1 MPLETHSR
9 FTKDKYPTEVFV
21 EWHQATSTR
30 KPESYHH
37 PNRPKLSK
45 SQGSVLIAVL
55 AIIVLLSFMV
65 TRFIDEA
72 ISDLEYRSIFNE
84 PIDVRTF
91 AYSMLEVSLATI
103 QEVALID
110 DGKLYAAEQGWK
122 NPIKYSGITVPQGWD
137 VRVEINDEGGRL
149 SLNTMTEEQ
158 LNNLLEETLQFDFGT
173 TRELSSSL
181 LDWIDSD
188 ESRRLNGAES
198 EDYLDEDPP
207 YRAAN
212 GPLQSIEELRLINV
226 WKDEFFDEEG
236 RPNELF
242 EQLSNLVSVIYAG
255 PVNLNT
261 ASDEV
266 IETLAEAGG
275 WQDDFLFDGIDEP
288 YLKTVPDTVAD
299 SAVSTEVTLLRV
311 NVSVRRGD
319 VPFMISA
326 LVEPNF
332 SAVGDASG
340 GAPGRDAER
349 SAKTGSAEEQ
359 DAIAYPFKIL
369 QLTEYESGNQPTTPA
384 RYSEVDIQ
392 TESNSNN

>member
-1 MPLETHSR
+1 MQLDTNSRLTKGKHPLKVSTKPRIAKLPSEQEITRVLKKTQSR
-9 FTKDKYPTEVFV
+9 E
-21 EWHQATSTR
+21 
-30 KPESYHH
+30 
-37 PNRPKLSK
+37 L
-45 SQGSVLIAVL
+45 QGSVLIAVL

-65 TRFIDEA
+65 TRFVKEA
-72 ISDLEYRSIFNE
+72 ITDLEYRSIFNE
-84 PIDVRTF
+84 PIDVKTF
-91 AYSMLEVSLATI
+91 AYSMMEVSLATI

-122 NPIKYSGITVPQGWD
+122 DPIKYSGIPVPQGWE
-137 VRVEINDEGGRL
+137 VRVEISDESGRL
-149 SLNTMTEEQ
+149 SLNTMTEDQ
-158 LNNLLEETLQFDFGT
+158 LNNLLEETLEFDFGT

-188 ESRRLNGAES
+188 DSRRLNGAES
-198 EDYLDEDPP
+198 DDYLNEDPP

-212 GPLQSIEELRLINV
+212 TPLQSIEELRLINV
-226 WKDEFFDEEG
+226 WKDEFFDDEG

-242 EQLSNLVSVIYAG
+242 EKLSSLVSVIYSG

-261 ASDEV
+261 ASNEV

-275 WQDDFLFDGIDEP
+275 WQEDYLFDGIDEP
-288 YLKTVPDTVAD
+288 YLKTVPETVAD
-299 SAVSTEVTLLRV
+299 SAVSAETTLLRV
-311 NVSVRRGD
+311 TVKVHRGD

-332 SAVGDASG
+332 NAASGASG
-340 GAPGRDAER
+340 GAPGRDAEK
-349 SAKTGSAEEQ
+349 SAKIGSAEEQ

-384 RYSEVDIQ
+384 RYSEVDIP